1 MNFTNKEVYIT
12 DVTARDGFQMEKRWI
27 PTPVKIDIIN
37 KITAAGIKRVEAAAF
52 VSPQKVPQM
61 RDAEEVTAKIEKRES
76 VITTA
81 LAANVR
87 GTERALASGIDEIQA
102 VLSVSETH
110 NMKNVNKDIN
120 SSIREIA
127 EMAELTKQSGKVFN
141 VSLSTTFGCTFEGLM
156 PVEKTI
162 RIIEALA
169 GHEISLFVLSDTT
182 GMANPKQTYHYLSRV
197 QKEFP
202 RHNFGLHFHNTR
214 GLGLANVTAGF
225 EAGVTRFDA
234 AVGGIGGCPFTPRAA
249 GNVCTEDMAYMF
261 AEMGVKTAI
270 DVDKLIELAQEIE
283 ALFGRTL
290 PGYIMK
296 FGKAA
301 KTAKDD

>member
-1 MNFTNKEVYIT
+1 MNFINQEVYIT
-12 DVTARDGFQMEKRWI
+12 DVTARDGFQMERKWI
-27 PTPVKIDIIN
+27 PTSVKIDIIN
-37 KITAAGIKRVEAAAF
+37 KITAAGIKRIEAAAF

-61 RDAEEVTAKIEKRES
+61 RDAEEVITKIKKRES
-76 VITTA
+76 VKTTA

-87 GTERALASGIDEIQA
+87 GAERALASGIDEIQA

-110 NMKNVNKDIN
+110 NMKNVNKDVN

-127 EMAELTKQSGKVFN
+127 EMAELTKQRGKVFN
-141 VSLSTTFGCTFEGLM
+141 VSISTAFGCTFEGLM

-169 GHEISLFVLSDTT
+169 DHEISLFVLSDTT
-182 GMANPKQTYHYLSRV
+182 GMANPKQTYLYLIRL

-214 GLGLANVTAGF
+214 GLGMANVTAGF

-234 AVGGIGGCPFTPRAA
+234 AVGGIGGCPFTPKAA
-249 GNVCTEDMAYMF
+249 GNVCTEDMVYMF

-283 ALFGRTL
+283 ALLGRTL
-290 PGYIMK
+290 PGYMMK
-296 FGKAA
+296 AGKATKA
-301 KTAKDD
+301 D